1 MESSRCAPN
10 TYGKATN
17 RMVLHTG
24 GDKKQAVYNLLSHPV
39 AVRKPTETRQTEKV
53 LHIGGVEKKAEHIP
67 GTTESP
73 RCSPNTD
80 GKTRQTEKCCTLA
93 AMSGS
98 GRYINRGL
106 DKHASHN

>member
-73 RCSPNTD
+73 HVVLTP
-80 GKTRQTEKCCTLA
+80 TEKRDRRKSA
-93 AMSGS
+93 A
-98 GRYINRGL
+98 RWQQCRAQA
-106 DKHASHN
+106 DT